1 MTPLAFVALT
11 VPPARVAPQNRP
23 VAPAELAELKKLLAE
38 APQAKDYPNA
48 AKATLLDL
56 ADVTVR
62 PDGSAKIVT
71 RQAIKVLNQRGREQ
85 EAEVKVPYNGSYET
99 VRLVRARTLRPNGE
113 VVEVKPSEVRNG
125 AASEGYDDARVLSF
139 SMPAVEPGCVI
150 DYEYV
155 TEQKQSPLPG
165 HFWFQWYFQGGFDP
179 VQRTRLRVTVPKSL
193 NLARQLRNSGIEPKI
208 QLAADGKSTTYTWE
222 QSEVP
227 PLSTEPLMPP
237 IERQLPK
244 LTVSTVPTWQ
254 SVADWYT
261 KLAQGATKPDP
272 AVESLARELTRTCR
286 TDEEKARAI
295 FYYVQDKTRYVAIEL
310 GISAYQPRPAGRT
323 LTVQYGDCKDMA
335 TLLVA
340 LLRAVGLT
348 AYPVLLQ
355 AGEPFPQQSELPT
368 PHAFNH
374 AICQTRIGEKTYWL
388 DATAQVCRFGDI
400 PQADRGVEALVI
412 KDGRAVFETIP
423 EGTPEDERSEQVV
436 KLTLDAEGAATGSVR
451 VAGSGD
457 TELGLRANFLVKSPD
472 ESKQYTEALLG
483 SIGVNPKVS
492 RYQLSEVANR
502 DTPLTLEAQAR
513 FPSWANVSGELLIF
527 KARPDQATS
536 AYASPFTEETRLYP
550 IYQSQSRTTRSV
562 LEVTLPEG
570 YSFLY
575 VPKPLALESALGS
588 FTRTVEQS
596 GRTLTLTITVVD
608 KRVTVPAKDYAAQ
621 RQYIE
626 KYLRMYSESVIA
638 KRDGAPEVIE

>member
-1 MTPLAFVALT
+1 MVALLPL
-11 VPPARVAPQNRP
+11 PPALLAPQ
-23 VAPAELAELKKLLAE
+23 ADIQELKKLLAE
-38 APQAKDYPNA
+38 SPKAAEYPNA

-56 ADVTVR
+56 SDITVR
-62 PDGSAKIVT
+62 PDGSARIVT
-71 RQAIKVLNQRGREQ
+71 RQAIKILNQRGREQ
-85 EAEVKVPYNGSYET
+85 EAEVKVPYNGSYES
-99 VRLVRARTLRPNGE
+99 VKLIRARTLRPSGE
-113 VVEVKPSEVRNG
+113 VIDVKPAEVRNG

-150 DYEYV
+150 EYEYV
-155 TEQKQSPLPG
+155 TEQRQSPLPG

-179 VQRTRLRVTVPKSL
+179 VQLTRLRVTVPKSL
-193 NLARQLRNSGIEPKI
+193 NLARKLRNSTIEPSI
-208 QLAADGKSTTYTWE
+208 RAAADGKSVTYTWE
-222 QSEVP
+222 DRAVA

-244 LTVSTVPTWQ
+244 LTISTVPTWQ

-261 KLAQGATKPDP
+261 KLAQSALQADP
-272 AVESLARELTRTCR
+272 AVTALAKELTKNCR
-286 TDEEKARAI
+286 TDDEKAKAI

-335 TLLVA
+335 TLLVS
-340 LLRAVGLT
+340 LLRAAGLK

-355 AGEPFPQQSELPT
+355 AGEPFPQQTELPT

-374 AICQTRIGEKTYWL
+374 AICQAVVAGKTYWL

-400 PQADRGVEALVI
+400 PQADRGVEGLVI
-412 KDGRAVFETIP
+412 QDGKAVFETIP
-423 EGTPEDERSEQVV
+423 EGTPQDERSEQKTV
-436 KLTLDAEGAATGSVR
+436 LTLDSEGAASGIVTLT
-451 VAGSGD
+451 GSGD

-472 ESKQYTEALLG
+472 ETKQYTEALLG

-492 RYQLSEVANR
+492 RYTLSRVADR
-502 DTPLTLEAQAR
+502 DIPLTLEAQAR
-513 FPSWANVSGELLIF
+513 FPSWANVSGELLLF

-536 AYASPFTEETRLYP
+536 AFASPFVEENRLYP
-550 IYQSQSRTTRSV
+550 IYQSQSRATRST

-575 VPKPLALESALGS
+575 IPKTVAYESSLGK
-588 FTRTVEQS
+588 FTRTVKQE
-596 GRTLTLTITVVD
+596 GPKLTLILEVID
-608 KRVTVPAKDYAAQ
+608 QRVTVPAKDYMAQ

-626 KYLRMYSESVIA
+626 RYLRATSESVIA
-638 KRDGAPEVIE
+638 KRDAALTEMRH